1 MKFKRYILP
10 CIIGIVICLFIAG
23 IEGWI
28 TVTYSNQW
36 YIDLQKPWFNPPAY
50 VFTPV
55 WSILYITVGI
65 AGGLIFS
72 AREANPRLLV
82 YFFIQLIFNFL
93 WSILFFYFQSIS
105 WALIDIVLLWITL
118 FITLWIAFGHYKTV
132 GYWLLAYFLW
142 VSFAMILNFSLWI
155 LN

>member
-1 MKFKRYILP
+1 
-10 CIIGIVICLFIAG
+10 VICLFIAG
-23 IEGWI
+23 IEGWV

-36 YIDLQKPWFNPPAY
+36 YINLQKPWFNPPAY

-55 WSILYITVGI
+55 WSVLYITIAI

-72 AREANPRLLV
+72 ERKAHPRLLF

-93 WSILFFYFQSIS
+93 WSILFFCFQSIA
-105 WALIDIVLLWITL
+105 WALIDILLLWLTLFMTL
-118 FITLWIAFGHYKTV
+118 FIAFRHYKTV
-132 GYWLLAYFLW
+132 GYWLLAYFFW